1 MKDKDRAARDKTGRH
16 PWVLEEVRCLVIGI
30 QTRGV
35 ALTGLRLPQS
45 RGHGT
50 YQRGLTGYGLQRK
63 VPVLGSSGFTHKP
76 LHVRVMT
83 GRGPAVGTL
92 KRIRFPGHLAQPL
105 HSSLNVKRFAQ
116 GFIIMISTRVSVIV
130 MLVAFVNGAR
140 NATCIIRDSCP
151 VVIGQAVHIQWRL
164 DNRFL
169 PSITVANGSSRV
181 SEVVIPSFNHTRGS
195 LTCCVQ
201 ASSLLVVGG
210 VDIRA
215 GYPPQPPQNLSCQTN
230 LTTPSTLTCRWHPG
244 QQETHLLTKYTLHTK
259 IRDSN
264 ENNTYKLPPGVHQYT
279 IPRSGFVLFSEI
291 ELYVKAVNDLGEAT
305 SVPITL
311 EPVGAAKFDP
321 PTILNIQAM
330 PKRYGCLKLSWTLS
344 EQQAWMR
351 DSRLN
356 LEVRLQT
363 ADSSRSAEQPILI
376 NRVKPTRPV
385 DQCRLL
391 HATQYFAQIRVRYRE
406 SPWSEWSGSQSGVT
420 LESAPTGRL
429 DWWMKASGDQ
439 IDKHLTIHLFWKPS
453 KQFRANSRNVS
464 YVVSLQKLSGEK
476 GKVCSTMA
484 NYCTFQLPKRAK
496 KVYLSAVN
504 AEGRS
509 NPTEVRI
516 TLPRSATVISD
527 VTVIPQDDR
536 SLLVQWSSLVSSSP
550 IDFVVEWR
558 PLLETDLSFTQ
569 FEIKDRNQT
578 SLVISGSI
586 EPYKPYGISVY
597 PRFKDWMGLPQTV
610 NAYSRQKA
618 PSMVP
623 KIRIKKNWQYHVELT
638 WDELALHERNGNI
651 QSYKIFYWSAKDP
664 VKVVASD
671 PEERRVVLKD
681 LNTVAVYDAFM
692 MVTTFGGSLNGSTIH
707 FEVEPFVVM
716 CFSKHSRLKGRFWP
730 AVPDPANSSLKRWT
744 SDSTQDT
751 HLASDSDEPNP
762 IYLSHLSFLDI
773 PVKLGKEDDV
783 WSGSP
788 EDTSDLGDSICGSPF
803 LPGYSGSNT
812 DSVPYATV
820 IFSGQYSSPPPN
832 VPHVYLRSESTQP
845 LLEME
850 ESFSPK
856 CYQNMTTDG
865 MPREQCFF
873 GPCDDCIPE
882 EAADP
887 AILWDDFPFLQALAM
902 NEMQN
907 D

>member
-1 MKDKDRAARDKTGRH
+1 
-16 PWVLEEVRCLVIGI
+16 
-30 QTRGV
+30 
-35 ALTGLRLPQS
+35 
-45 RGHGT
+45 
-50 YQRGLTGYGLQRK
+50 
-63 VPVLGSSGFTHKP
+63 
-76 LHVRVMT
+76 
-83 GRGPAVGTL
+83 
-92 KRIRFPGHLAQPL
+92 
-105 HSSLNVKRFAQ
+105 
-116 GFIIMISTRVSVIV
+116 MISTRVSVIV

-140 NATCIIRDSCP
+140 NEDDRQPCAKVQTSSPVVPLGSPVTATCIIRDSCP

-169 PSITVANGSSRV
+169 PSSTVANESGRV

-230 LTTPSTLTCRWHPG
+230 LTTPNTLTCRWHPG

-259 IRDSN
+259 IRDLN
-264 ENNTYKLPPGVHQYT
+264 ENNTYELPPGVHQYT
-279 IPRSGFVLFSEI
+279 IPRDGFVLFSEI
-291 ELYVKAVNDLGEAT
+291 EIYVKAVNDLGEAT

-311 EPVGAAKFDP
+311 EPVSAAKFDP

-351 DSRLN
+351 NSRLN

-376 NRVKPTRPV
+376 NQVRSTRPV

-391 HATQYFAQIRVRYRE
+391 HGTQYFAQIRVRYQQ
-406 SPWSEWSGSQSGVT
+406 SPWSEWSSSQSGVT

-429 DWWMKASGDQ
+429 DWWMKVSGNQ
-439 IDKHLTIHLFWKPS
+439 KDKHLTIHLFWKPS
-453 KQFRANSRNVS
+453 KQFRANSQNVS

-476 GKVCSTMA
+476 GQVCTTMA
-484 NYCTFQLPKRAK
+484 NYCTIQLPKRAK

-516 TLPRSATVISD
+516 TLPRSSTVISD

-558 PLLETDLSFTQ
+558 PLLETELSFTQ
-569 FEIKDRNQT
+569 FEITDRNQT

-597 PRFKDWMGLPQTV
+597 PRFKDWIGLPQTV

-623 KIRIKKNWQYHVELT
+623 KIQINKNWQYHVELT
-638 WDELALHERNGNI
+638 WDELALDERNGNI
-651 QSYKIFYWSAKDP
+651 QSYKIFYWSAMDP
-664 VKVVASD
+664 VKVVATD

-681 LNTVAVYDAFM
+681 LNTVAMYDAFM
-692 MVTTFGGSLNGSTIH
+692 MVTTFGGSLNGTTFH
-707 FEVEPFVVM
+707 FEVEPFDAVSVVMIVTACGVGLSMLIIFIVMM

-744 SDSTQDT
+744 SESTQDT

-773 PVKLGKEDDV
+773 LVKLGKDDDDV
-783 WSGSP
+783 WSRSP
-788 EDTSDLGDSICGSPF
+788 EDTSDLGESICGSPF

-820 IFSGQYSSPPPN
+820 IFSGQFSSPPPN

-856 CYQNMTTDG
+856 CYQNMETDG